1 MKKIFRFFLLFVG
14 LFAINGCNNTVTVSN
29 NSEVVYKEVSTKDDL
44 IYNVRESLENIKGVN
59 FNGVLTIKD
68 KSYNFDGK
76 VIVGETIEDSIINI
90 NYEKNSLY
98 MKNGKVYISYRYNNT
113 NVIIKD
119 SVEAFVSEACNI
131 LHSKNK
137 KCNESIILEIIKEK
151 TLDDINYSK
160 LIDTVFVSNNEID
173 YKGFKATLSNDYRL
187 TKVSYINKDVSVDVN
202 VNYDKVSIN
211 IPLGYDL
218 ITMKVKSIK
227 ELLRLNSIVDLIK

>member
-29 NSEVVYKEVSTKDDL
+29 NSKLVYKEVSAKDDL

-119 SVEAFVSEACNI
+119 SLETFVSEACNI

-173 YKGFKATLSNDYRL
+173 YKGFKATLSSDYRL
-187 TKVSYINKDVSVDVN
+187 TKISYINKDVSVDMN
-202 VNYDKVSIN
+202 INYDKVSIN

-218 ITMKVKSIK
+218 LTMKVKSIK
-227 ELLRLNSIVDLIK
+227 ELLRLDNIADLIK

>member
-29 NSEVVYKEVSTKDDL
+29 NSEVVYKAVNSKDDL

-76 VIVGETIEDSIINI
+76 VIVGETIEDSIINV
-90 NYEKNSLY
+90 NNEKNSLY
-98 MKNGKVYISYRYNNT
+98 VKNGKVYVSYRYNNT
-113 NVIIKD
+113 NVIVKD
-119 SVEAFVSEACNI
+119 TIETFVKEACDI
-131 LHSKNK
+131 LHSKDK
-137 KCNESIILEIIKEK
+137 KCNESLILEIIKQK
-151 TLDDINYSK
+151 TLDDIDYGR
-160 LIDTVFVSNNEID
+160 LIDKVFVSNNEID
-173 YKGFKATLSNDYRL
+173 YKGFKTTLSSDYRIM
-187 TKVSYINKDVSVDVN
+187 KISYANKDVSVDVN
-202 VNYDKVSIN
+202 INYDKVSIN

-227 ELLRLNSIVDLIK
+227 ELLRLNNIADLIK